1 MKTEKQIQKE
11 TAKHFEEQVSK
22 AGLSELYVLEKR
34 IERHFNAGTLSV
46 KDFATLDDSI
56 VYEISRFDEK
66 DSEPKWI
73 KKACDRVRK
82 ANNETLTS
90 KDQ

>member
-22 AGLSELYVLEKR
+22 AGLSELYALEKR

-46 KDFATLDDSI
+46 KDFATLATQLLMRSVDLMKKTA
-56 VYEISRFDEK
+56 SRDGL
-66 DSEPKWI
+66 
-73 KKACDRVRK
+73 KKLAI
-82 ANNETLTS
+82 E
-90 KDQ
+90 

>member
-1 MKTEKQIQKE
+1 MKTEKKIQSE
-11 TAKHFEEQVSK
+11 TAKHFKEQVSL
-22 AGLSELYVLEKR
+22 AGLAELYALEKR

-66 DSEPKWI
+66 DSEPQWI
-73 KKACDRVRK
+73 EKACDRVRK
-82 ANNETLTS
+82 ANNETLTA
-90 KDQ
+90 KD